1 MKKDI
6 DWQVCRGLPTRCYR
20 NLNTGLMSL
29 TQQID
34 KSWIVVGHTD
44 NLVIRHPKLYVSQR
58 GRQRVLKDG
67 HKNVHAYAQGVLED
81 LSLSS
86 LPRLK
91 EIYYCP
97 YSQAYFSWKETGEQ
111 IASADLLVVIDN
123 QVLCSIDTQQPQLTL
138 F

>member
-1 MKKDI
+1 
-6 DWQVCRGLPTRCYR
+6 
-20 NLNTGLMSL
+20 
-29 TQQID
+29 
-34 KSWIVVGHTD
+34 
-44 NLVIRHPKLYVSQR
+44 
-58 GRQRVLKDG
+58 
-67 HKNVHAYAQGVLED
+67 

>member
-1 MKKDI
+1 MRKEI
-6 DWQVCRGLPTRCYR
+6 NWQVCRGLPTRCYR

-67 HKNVHAYAQGVLED
+67 HKNVHAYAQGMLED

-97 YSQAYFSWKETGEQ
+97 YS
-111 IASADLLVVIDN
+111 
-123 QVLCSIDTQQPQLTL
+123 
-138 F
+138 